1 MVSTAIRT
9 MEKYNPATINN
20 MKETEENGTH
30 TFTTEDKIVE
40 VLRTVYDP
48 EIPVNVYDLG
58 LIYKIDFDEKTG
70 ILDID
75 IDKATVDAVFLLL
88 DACRIE
94 RNGDI
99 KRCSEQAIDP
109 GLAERV
115 FIFKLVASREEIA
128 YNSHRRH
135 KKQRAVE
142 RLFSYFVAEHIEIG

>member
-9 MEKYNPATINN
+9 MEKYNPTTINN
-20 MKETEENGTH
+20 MKETEENDTH

-75 IDKATVDAVFLLL
+75 MTLTAPGCPMADFIVDDVRQKLMGIRTVMDARVNIVFEPQW
-88 DACRIE
+88 DE
-94 RNGDI
+94 SMMSD
-99 KRCSEQAIDP
+99 QA
-109 GLAERV
+109 
-115 FIFKLVASREEIA
+115 
-128 YNSHRRH
+128 
-135 KKQRAVE
+135 RAD
-142 RLFSYFVAEHIEIG
+142 LGML

>member
-30 TFTTEDKIVE
+30 TFTTEDKIVQ

-75 IDKATVDAVFLLL
+75 MTLTAPGCPMADFIVDDVRQKLMGIRTVMDARVNIVFEPQW
-88 DACRIE
+88 DE
-94 RNGDI
+94 SMMSD
-99 KRCSEQAIDP
+99 QA
-109 GLAERV
+109 
-115 FIFKLVASREEIA
+115 
-128 YNSHRRH
+128 
-135 KKQRAVE
+135 RAD
-142 RLFSYFVAEHIEIG
+142 LGML

>member
-20 MKETEENGTH
+20 MKETEENGTY

-75 IDKATVDAVFLLL
+75 MTLTAPGCPMADFIVDDVRQKLMGIRTVMDARVNIVFEPQW
-88 DACRIE
+88 DE
-94 RNGDI
+94 SMMSD
-99 KRCSEQAIDP
+99 QA
-109 GLAERV
+109 
-115 FIFKLVASREEIA
+115 
-128 YNSHRRH
+128 
-135 KKQRAVE
+135 RAD
-142 RLFSYFVAEHIEIG
+142 LGML

>member
-20 MKETEENGTH
+20 MKETEENDTH

-75 IDKATVDAVFLLL
+75 MTLTAPGCPMADFIVDDVRQKLMGIRTVMDARVNIVFEPQW
-88 DACRIE
+88 DE
-94 RNGDI
+94 SMMSD
-99 KRCSEQAIDP
+99 QA
-109 GLAERV
+109 
-115 FIFKLVASREEIA
+115 
-128 YNSHRRH
+128 
-135 KKQRAVE
+135 RAV
-142 RLFSYFVAEHIEIG
+142 LGML